1 MPQVHKATSVDVK
14 DAANTIVKAF
24 IHDPFNAYFYNLMP
38 DPGKPPHGTEE
49 MMAHHIRNELLTELV
64 LVADDGEKKSAAV
77 ALWEP
82 PRPKSIGWFKW
93 TIKTLHKAYTGFLG
107 LLYYRN
113 RGVNRKVGI
122 RQFLPNYSDFANFE
136 RSRRKSWTEFLETIG
151 RKILIT
157 CIF

>member
-1 MPQVHKATSVDVK
+1 MPQVYKATSVDVK

-38 DPGKPPHGTEE
+38 DQGKPPHGTEE

-82 PRPKSIGWFKW
+82 PRPKPLGWWRW
-93 TIKTLHKAYTGFLG
+93 TIKTLHKLYTGLLG

-113 RGVNRKVGI
+113 RGVNRKVDD
-122 RQFLPNYSDFANFE
+122 RHFVSKL
-136 RSRRKSWTEFLETIG
+136 
-151 RKILIT
+151 
-157 CIF
+157 